1 MWTEWAIVGPGEAME
16 KSYVRDSCRFGVRT
30 IGVTRKGV
38 KMANRRNEDFERL
51 FAMAV
56 Q

>member
-1 MWTEWAIVGPGEAME
+1 ME
-16 KSYVRDSCRFGVRT
+16 KSYVRDSCRFGVRM

-38 KMANRRNEDFERL
+38 EWANWKNDDFERL
-51 FAMAV
+51 FAMAM

>member
-1 MWTEWAIVGPGEAME
+1 MSGTEGAME
-16 KSYVRDSCRFGVRT
+16 RSYVNDSCRFGVRT
-30 IGVTRKGV
+30 IGVARKGV
-38 KMANRRNEDFERL
+38 KMANQRNEDFERL